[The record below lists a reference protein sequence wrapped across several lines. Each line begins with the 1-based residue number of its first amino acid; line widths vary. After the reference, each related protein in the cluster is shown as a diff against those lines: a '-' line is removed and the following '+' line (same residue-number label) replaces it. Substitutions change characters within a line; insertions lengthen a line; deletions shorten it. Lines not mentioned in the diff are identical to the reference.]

1 MPGRKVTPVYN
12 LFITRKSTS
21 FKGTRAVCKF
31 CFTEVSDNGS
41 RKEEHI
47 QKCQKCT
54 DDIKSAY
61 LKNKMVKLNPKTK
74 RKKKLAAT
82 QQKSTGNSNESNC
95 EVRNVTGII
104 TLSDSEQS
112 EKNEVCLEPT
122 STSGVA
128 PIFQV
133 RCSSSYAKKKISDCS
148 QSTLLSNQPAEKLQ
162 PLKKQ
167 SHKRQTPL
175 IVDQMSPEQN
185 VRTVLCN

>member
-1 MPGRKVTPVYN
+1 MPGRKVTTVYN

-31 CFTEVSDNGS
+31 CFTEVSENGS
-41 RKEEHI
+41 RKEHI

-82 QQKSTGNSNESNC
+82 QQKSTGNSYESNC

-104 TLSDSEQS
+104 TLSDSEQL
-112 EKNEVCLEPT
+112 EKTKSVWSQHQLLELLRFFKC
-122 STSGVA
+122 VA
-128 PIFQV
+128 LQAMPRRKSVIV
-133 RCSSSYAKKKISDCS
+133 
-148 QSTLLSNQPAEKLQ
+148 LNQPYCQTSLQ
-162 PLKKQ
+162 KSC
-167 SHKRQTPL
+167 SH
-175 IVDQMSPEQN
+175 
-185 VRTVLCN
+185 